1 MGVAAAREIDLAG
14 RPASRAVWIGRLV
27 VRNLQIAFWLTAT
40 LVAFPVFRVRRGSWT
55 GATGAAIAFLF
66 QRLGAT
72 FIKIGQIM
80 STRPDIFPAELLG
93 PLSLL
98 QDRVPPFPFAEV
110 RAALEEEYGRPLEE
124 VFEELSPEPVASAS
138 VAQVHRGVLRE
149 RAGRPAVVAVK
160 VRRPGIVRRA
170 YLDEAILRAGAKVV
184 ALVPTVSL
192 ISPVES
198 VDHFCHAVNL
208 QLDFRIEAE
217 NNHTFRRNFADDAH
231 VLFPELVDELCS
243 DRVLVMEFIDG
254 VKDSELRD
262 VGNDPVYLA
271 RKGIEIICRMIYHH
285 GFVHADLHPGNVFY
299 LPGNRIA
306 LLDLGLVARLDDDAR
321 RTIAEINFYM
331 AAGMGKELAALM
343 GAETGWS
350 SPEAFAA
357 FEADVVGYV
366 ARVHGRPLEELQIT
380 VLIGEIF
387 NLLRRHRVRAKADF
401 TVVNIALMVV
411 EGIGR
416 KFDPTLNPSVEARPW
431 LEAALRSASLPFPR

>member
-1 MGVAAAREIDLAG
+1 VGVAAPREIDLAG

-27 VRNLQIAFWLTAT
+27 VRNLQIAFWLAAT
-40 LVAFPVFRVRRGSWT
+40 LLALPIFRARRGSWT
-55 GATGAAIAFLF
+55 GAAGAAIAFLF

-72 FIKIGQIM
+72 FIKVGQIM
-80 STRPDIFPAELLG
+80 STRPDIFPVEFLA

-110 RAALEEEYGRPLEE
+110 RAALEEEYGRPLDD
-124 VFEELSPEPVASAS
+124 VFDELSPEPVASAS

-170 YLDEAILRAGAKVV
+170 YLDEAILRTGAQVV

-198 VDHFCHAVNL
+198 VDHFCQAVNL

-217 NNHTFRRNFADDAH
+217 NNHTFRRNFADDPH

-254 VKDSELRD
+254 VKDSELCA
-262 VGNDPVYLA
+262 VGNDPRYLA

-343 GAETGWS
+343 GAETVWS
-350 SPEAFAA
+350 SPDAFAA
-357 FEADVVGYV
+357 FEADVIGYV

-380 VLIGEIF
+380 ALIGEIF

-431 LEAALRSASLPFPR
+431 LEAALGVAPP